1 MRLSFLAITFICCS
15 LMSLSAKN
23 ARGQEILNKKISISL
38 KNETLFDALERIG
51 RQNDIQFFYATNI
64 IDPADRVNITAKKA
78 SLGEFLSELL
88 QPYMLNYI
96 VSNNKIV
103 IRKDALKFPG
113 SGAHNEDG
121 TLAPPVYENVQAPNA
136 DVSGRVMNSAGENLA
151 GVTVQVK
158 GGGAATKTDINGFFR
173 LSVPEN
179 SILEFTYV
187 GYIKEE
193 LSVAGR
199 SSFDVVLNPVD
210 SKMEEVVVVGYGT
223 QKKVNLT
230 GAVDQVTPETLKNR
244 PVSNISQAL
253 VGAVPNLNIRMLD
266 GKPTQSP
273 DFNIR
278 GTTSIGQGGS
288 ALILIDGVEGDPR
301 MLNPNDIE
309 SISVLKDASS
319 ASIYGARAAFGVVL
333 ITTKSAARGKTSI
346 SYITNISVKSPTA
359 VPDNITDSYPWAQG
373 FSDAWSR
380 WNDNGRTPTAVNKTL
395 PFSPEYLA
403 EIKRRWEDRSLPR
416 IEVNPYTGEYE

>member
-1 MRLSFLAITFICCS
+1 
-15 LMSLSAKN
+15 MSLSAKN

-223 QKKVNLT
+223 EK
-230 GAVDQVTPETLKNR
+230 
-244 PVSNISQAL
+244 
-253 VGAVPNLNIRMLD
+253 
-266 GKPTQSP
+266 
-273 DFNIR
+273 
-278 GTTSIGQGGS
+278 
-288 ALILIDGVEGDPR
+288 
-301 MLNPNDIE
+301 
-309 SISVLKDASS
+309 
-319 ASIYGARAAFGVVL
+319 
-333 ITTKSAARGKTSI
+333 
-346 SYITNISVKSPTA
+346 
-359 VPDNITDSYPWAQG
+359 
-373 FSDAWSR
+373 
-380 WNDNGRTPTAVNKTL
+380 
-395 PFSPEYLA
+395 
-403 EIKRRWEDRSLPR
+403 
-416 IEVNPYTGEYE
+416 